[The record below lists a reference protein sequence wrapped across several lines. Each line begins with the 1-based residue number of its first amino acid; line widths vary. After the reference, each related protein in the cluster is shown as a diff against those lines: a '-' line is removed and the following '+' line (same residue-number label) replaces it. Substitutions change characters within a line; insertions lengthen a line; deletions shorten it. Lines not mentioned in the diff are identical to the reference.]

1 MKTATTLTPQSLL
14 IAAAVILA
22 PATSALAAA
31 GQSADPFAGYQRGIA
46 GVATAPA
53 QAGAQGSAGPTMA
66 ANTACGRDPFD
77 GYRRAFNTGG
87 PAQLCGGAAMTSQAG
102 AHGPA
107 GPTLASA
114 WSDPFQGY
122 RRGIGGE

>member
-1 MKTATTLTPQSLL
+1 MKTAMTFTPKNLL

-22 PATSALAAA
+22 PAASALAAT

-66 ANTACGRDPFD
+66 ADTACGRDPFD

-87 PAQLCGGAAMTSQAG
+87 PAQLCGAAMTSQAG

-114 WSDPFQGY
+114 WSDPFQDY